1 MCGRGADRRKD
12 RVPGVASGSHR
23 RSELMDFYLIRGI
36 PRFILIDPEG
46 NIVDSDFLRPTN
58 PETETYLKQLF

>member
-1 MCGRGADRRKD
+1 
-12 RVPGVASGSHR
+12 
-23 RSELMDFYLIRGI
+23 MDFSLIRGI